1 MKIPTMA
8 LLLSCAAAFLTLFLA
23 HPIRAEDSVAAKTAQ
38 EQPTSPVLVPDA
50 NYLIQEED
58 ILRLDVWGEMQLS
71 GMQMQVTPDG
81 KINVPYIGE
90 MQVAGLTQA
99 QITSAIAAKFEEA
112 QILYKPK
119 VVITLYTMHRPTVR
133 VLGAVQRVGEYQFKE
148 GDRVLDAVA
157 QSGYQET
164 AWLEK
169 ATLTHRGSDQK
180 SIPINLKKMLT
191 DGDYSQNYELQKGDV
206 INIPLEEYQNKFY
219 VMGEVNRPMMYD
231 LKDNTTVLAAINLAG
246 GQTERAALRSTVV
259 IRGNKAGKPEKVKC
273 DLSALFAKGDLSK
286 DIVLQP
292 GDVVYVP
299 ETNKPNWSKISQI
312 LGTISS
318 LTYIRRYG
326 LF

>member
-1 MKIPTMA
+1 MKKPTIAVLFGCVTAIVALSMA
-8 LLLSCAAAFLTLFLA
+8 QPL
-23 HPIRAEDSVAAKTAQ
+23 RAEDSAPLKTTQ
-38 EQPTSPVLVPDA
+38 EQPAPPIVIADA
-50 NYLIQEED
+50 NYQIQEED
-58 ILRLDVWGEMQLS
+58 VIRMDVWGEQQLS
-71 GMQMQVTPDG
+71 NTQMQVTPDG
-81 KINVPYIGE
+81 KINVPFVGE
-90 MQVAGLTQA
+90 MQAVGLTQA
-99 QITSAIAAKFEEA
+99 QIAAAVASRLEDA

-119 VVITLYTMHRPTVR
+119 VLIGIISMHRPTVR
-133 VLGAVQRVGEYQFKE
+133 VVGAVLKVGEFQFKD

-157 QSGYQET
+157 QAGYQDT

-169 ATLTHRGSDQK
+169 ATLTHRGTDQK
-180 SIPINLKKMLT
+180 AIPVDLKKMLA

-246 GQTERAALRSTVV
+246 GQTERAALRSTMV
-259 IRGNKAGKPEKVKC
+259 IRGNKDGKPQTVQC
-273 DLSALFAKGDLSK
+273 DLASLFAKGDLTK
-286 DIVLQP
+286 NINLEP

-299 ETNKPNWSKISQI
+299 ETKKPNWSKISQI
-312 LGTISS
+312 LSTITS